1 MRQSIIDYLRPRNQI
16 HKKQTKM
23 KKIVFFCMM
32 CMLMA
37 ASTFTAH
44 AQEESKD
51 YFVGKWLVKIQ
62 DLPVDIEEMMVDVA
76 RVDGKLKVNLSAD
89 GQQIEVQQVNEKETS
104 ITFYFNGNGFDV
116 DMTLVKKSQNEVT
129 GDMLS
134 QFDLTGKRVTKSPQT
149 R

>member
-1 MRQSIIDYLRPRNQI
+1 
-16 HKKQTKM
+16 M

-62 DLPVDIEEMMVDVA
+62 DLPVDIEEMTVDIA

-116 DMTLVKKSQNEVT
+116 DMTLVKKSKNEVT

-134 QFDLTGKRVTKSPQT
+134 QFDFTGKRVTKSPQT

>member
-1 MRQSIIDYLRPRNQI
+1 
-16 HKKQTKM
+16 M

-37 ASTFTAH
+37 TSTVTSH

-62 DLPVDIEEMMVDVA
+62 DLPVDIEEMTVDVT

-89 GQQIEVQQVNEKETS
+89 GQQIEVQQVTEKETS

>member
-1 MRQSIIDYLRPRNQI
+1 
-16 HKKQTKM
+16 M

-37 ASTFTAH
+37 ANTFTSH

>member
-1 MRQSIIDYLRPRNQI
+1 
-16 HKKQTKM
+16 M
-23 KKIVFFCMM
+23 KKIVFFCML

-37 ASTFTAH
+37 ASKFTSH

-62 DLPVDIEEMMVDVA
+62 DLPVDIEEMTVDIA

-134 QFDLTGKRVTKSPQT
+134 QFDLTGKRITKAAKDKKKKK
-149 R
+149 

>member
-1 MRQSIIDYLRPRNQI
+1 
-16 HKKQTKM
+16 M
-23 KKIVFFCMM
+23 KKIVFFCML

-37 ASTFTAH
+37 ASTFTSH

-62 DLPVDIEEMMVDVA
+62 DLPVDTEEMTVDIA

-134 QFDLTGKRVTKSPQT
+134 QFDLTGKRITKAAKDKKKKK
-149 R
+149 

>member
-1 MRQSIIDYLRPRNQI
+1 
-16 HKKQTKM
+16 M

-116 DMTLVKKSQNEVT
+116 DMTLVKKSKNEVT

-134 QFDLTGKRVTKSPQT
+134 QFYLTGKRVTKSPQT

>member
-1 MRQSIIDYLRPRNQI
+1 
-16 HKKQTKM
+16 M
-23 KKIVFFCMM
+23 KRIVFFCMM

-116 DMTLVKKSQNEVT
+116 DMTLVKKTQNEVT

>member
-1 MRQSIIDYLRPRNQI
+1 
-16 HKKQTKM
+16 M
-23 KKIVFFCMM
+23 KKIVFFCML

-37 ASTFTAH
+37 ASAFTAQ

-62 DLPVDIEEMMVDVA
+62 DLPVDIEEMTVDIA

-134 QFDLTGKRVTKSPQT
+134 QFDLTGKRITKAGKDKKKKK
-149 R
+149 

>member
-1 MRQSIIDYLRPRNQI
+1 
-16 HKKQTKM
+16 M

-37 ASTFTAH
+37 ASTFTSH

-134 QFDLTGKRVTKSPQT
+134 QFDLTGKRITKAAKDKKKKK
-149 R
+149 

>member
-1 MRQSIIDYLRPRNQI
+1 
-16 HKKQTKM
+16 M

-134 QFDLTGKRVTKSPQT
+134 QFDLTGKRITKAGKDKKKKK
-149 R
+149 

>member
-1 MRQSIIDYLRPRNQI
+1 
-16 HKKQTKM
+16 M
-23 KKIVFFCMM
+23 KKIVFFCML

-37 ASTFTAH
+37 ASAFTAQ

-62 DLPVDIEEMMVDVA
+62 DLPVDIEEMTVDIA

-116 DMTLVKKSQNEVT
+116 DMTLVKKSKNEVT

>member
-1 MRQSIIDYLRPRNQI
+1 
-16 HKKQTKM
+16 M

-51 YFVGKWLVKIQ
+51 YFVCKWLVKIQ
-62 DLPVDIEEMMVDVA
+62 DLPVDIEEMTVDIA

>member
-1 MRQSIIDYLRPRNQI
+1 
-16 HKKQTKM
+16 M
-23 KKIVFFCMM
+23 KKIVFFCML

-37 ASTFTAH
+37 ASTFTAQ

-62 DLPVDIEEMMVDVA
+62 DLPVDIEEMTVDIA

-134 QFDLTGKRVTKSPQT
+134 QFDLTGKRITKAAKNKKKKK
-149 R
+149 

>member
-1 MRQSIIDYLRPRNQI
+1 
-16 HKKQTKM
+16 M

-37 ASTFTAH
+37 ASTFTVH

-62 DLPVDIEEMMVDVA
+62 DLPVDIEEMTVDIA

-134 QFDLTGKRVTKSPQT
+134 QFDLTGKRITKAGKGGKGKKK
-149 R
+149 

>member
-1 MRQSIIDYLRPRNQI
+1 
-16 HKKQTKM
+16 M
-23 KKIVFFCMM
+23 KKIVFFCML

>member
-1 MRQSIIDYLRPRNQI
+1 
-16 HKKQTKM
+16 M

-62 DLPVDIEEMMVDVA
+62 DLPVDIEEMMVDVV

>member
-1 MRQSIIDYLRPRNQI
+1 
-16 HKKQTKM
+16 M
-23 KKIVFFCMM
+23 KKIVFFCML

-37 ASTFTAH
+37 ASAFTAQ

-62 DLPVDIEEMMVDVA
+62 DLPVDIEEMTVDIA

-134 QFDLTGKRVTKSPQT
+134 QFDLTGKRITKAAKNKKKKK
-149 R
+149 

>member
-1 MRQSIIDYLRPRNQI
+1 
-16 HKKQTKM
+16 M
-23 KKIVFFCMM
+23 KKIVFFCML

-62 DLPVDIEEMMVDVA
+62 DLPVDIEEMMVDVT

>member
-1 MRQSIIDYLRPRNQI
+1 
-16 HKKQTKM
+16 M

-32 CMLMA
+32 CMLIA

-62 DLPVDIEEMMVDVA
+62 DLPVDIEEMTVDVA

>member
-1 MRQSIIDYLRPRNQI
+1 
-16 HKKQTKM
+16 M
-23 KKIVFFCMM
+23 KRIVFFCMM

>member
-1 MRQSIIDYLRPRNQI
+1 
-16 HKKQTKM
+16 M

-37 ASTFTAH
+37 ASTFTSH

-134 QFDLTGKRVTKSPQT
+134 QFDLTGKRITKAGKDKKKKK
-149 R
+149 

>member
-1 MRQSIIDYLRPRNQI
+1 
-16 HKKQTKM
+16 M
-23 KKIVFFCMM
+23 KKIVFFCML

-37 ASTFTAH
+37 ASTFTSH

-62 DLPVDIEEMMVDVA
+62 DLPVDIEEMTVDIA

-134 QFDLTGKRVTKSPQT
+134 QFDLTGKRITKAAKNKKKKK
-149 R
+149 

>member
-1 MRQSIIDYLRPRNQI
+1 
-16 HKKQTKM
+16 M
-23 KKIVFFCMM
+23 KKIVFFFIL

-37 ASTFTAH
+37 ASTFTSH

-51 YFVGKWLVKIQ
+51 YFDGKWLVKIQ
-62 DLPVDIEEMMVDVA
+62 DLPVDIEEMTVDIA

-134 QFDLTGKRVTKSPQT
+134 QFDLTGKRITKAGKDKKKKK
-149 R
+149 

>member
-1 MRQSIIDYLRPRNQI
+1 
-16 HKKQTKM
+16 M

-37 ASTFTAH
+37 ASTFTSH

-76 RVDGKLKVNLSAD
+76 RVDEKLKVNLSAD

>member
-1 MRQSIIDYLRPRNQI
+1 
-16 HKKQTKM
+16 M

-62 DLPVDIEEMMVDVA
+62 DLPVDIEEMTVDIA

-116 DMTLVKKSQNEVT
+116 DMTLVKKSKNEVT

>member
-1 MRQSIIDYLRPRNQI
+1 
-16 HKKQTKM
+16 M
-23 KKIVFFCMM
+23 KKIVFFCML

-37 ASTFTAH
+37 ASTFTAQ

-62 DLPVDIEEMMVDVA
+62 DLPVDIEEMTVDIA

-134 QFDLTGKRVTKSPQT
+134 QFDLTGKRITKAGKDKKKKK
-149 R
+149 

>member
-1 MRQSIIDYLRPRNQI
+1 
-16 HKKQTKM
+16 M

-62 DLPVDIEEMMVDVA
+62 DLPVDIEEMTVDIA

-116 DMTLVKKSQNEVT
+116 DMTIVKKSQNEGT

-134 QFDLTGKRVTKSPQT
+134 QFDLTGKRITKAGKDKKKKK
-149 R
+149 

>member
-1 MRQSIIDYLRPRNQI
+1 
-16 HKKQTKM
+16 M

-116 DMTLVKKSQNEVT
+116 DMILVKKSQNEVT

>member
-1 MRQSIIDYLRPRNQI
+1 
-16 HKKQTKM
+16 M
-23 KKIVFFCMM
+23 KRIVFFCMM

-62 DLPVDIEEMMVDVA
+62 DLPVDIEEMTVDIA

>member
-1 MRQSIIDYLRPRNQI
+1 
-16 HKKQTKM
+16 M
-23 KKIVFFCMM
+23 KKIVFFCML

-62 DLPVDIEEMMVDVA
+62 DLPVDIEEMMVDVT

-129 GDMLS
+129 GDMIS
-134 QFDLTGKRVTKSPQT
+134 QFDLTGKRITKAGKDKKKKK
-149 R
+149 

>member
-1 MRQSIIDYLRPRNQI
+1 
-16 HKKQTKM
+16 M

-37 ASTFTAH
+37 ASTFTVH

-62 DLPVDIEEMMVDVA
+62 DLPVDIEEMMVDVV

>member
-1 MRQSIIDYLRPRNQI
+1 
-16 HKKQTKM
+16 M
-23 KKIVFFCMM
+23 KKIVFFCML

-37 ASTFTAH
+37 ASAFTAQ

-62 DLPVDIEEMMVDVA
+62 DLPVDIEEMTVDIA

-134 QFDLTGKRVTKSPQT
+134 QFDLTGKRITKAGT
-149 R
+149 DKKKKK

>member
-1 MRQSIIDYLRPRNQI
+1 
-16 HKKQTKM
+16 M

-89 GQQIEVQQVNEKETS
+89 GQQIEVQQVNDKETS

>member
-1 MRQSIIDYLRPRNQI
+1 
-16 HKKQTKM
+16 M

-32 CMLMA
+32 CMLIA

>member
-1 MRQSIIDYLRPRNQI
+1 
-16 HKKQTKM
+16 M

-62 DLPVDIEEMMVDVA
+62 DLPVDIEEMTVDVA

>member
-1 MRQSIIDYLRPRNQI
+1 
-16 HKKQTKM
+16 M

-37 ASTFTAH
+37 ASTFTTH

>member
-1 MRQSIIDYLRPRNQI
+1 
-16 HKKQTKM
+16 M

-32 CMLMA
+32 CMLIA
-37 ASTFTAH
+37 ASTFTAQ

>member
-1 MRQSIIDYLRPRNQI
+1 
-16 HKKQTKM
+16 M
-23 KKIVFFCMM
+23 KKIVFFCML

-62 DLPVDIEEMMVDVA
+62 DLPVDIEEMTVDIA

-116 DMTLVKKSQNEVT
+116 DMTLVKKSKNEVT

>member
-1 MRQSIIDYLRPRNQI
+1 
-16 HKKQTKM
+16 M

-37 ASTFTAH
+37 ASTFTSH
-44 AQEESKD
+44 AQEEAKD

>member
-1 MRQSIIDYLRPRNQI
+1 
-16 HKKQTKM
+16 M

-37 ASTFTAH
+37 ASTFTSH

-76 RVDGKLKVNLSAD
+76 RVDGKLKANLSAD